1 MWALASQCT
10 HTQRQRETK
19 RGRERQREKKRDKE
33 RQRETL
39 THTHTHIHRTHTHTH
54 NAAALLFLSPQ
65 LGQINSATENEA
77 SRFGRF
83 LNETMRTL
91 ARFHGSSATYQRECA
106 PTPGFIASF
115 KKGEEPKTVKY
126 AEYQRMCYNWQSR
139 LLKVRQCA

>member
-1 MWALASQCT
+1 MHPNVHT
-10 HTQRQRETK
+10 H
-19 RGRERQREKKRDKE
+19 RDKE
-33 RQRETL
+33 RQREAERDKERKRETKRD
-39 THTHTHIHRTHTHTH
+39 THTHTHTHTH